1 MNIEQIRA
9 EIPKVMNSRL
19 RDRVQFIKEHEP
31 NYRVTPS
38 GGDGSV
44 TDHVIRVLVDM
55 AYEAGKAD
63 AIVIPD
69 NATIAKISNES
80 FDCGFEAGYN
90 NAAKDPKAWYVLDKN
105 GEQVHIKDK
114 TTLPNGTTKTIK
126 ALGDGGG
133 CSTNTTWID
142 LGKCEKFTPDSWEKF
157 AEDLSNQLVN
167 AALGRLSEEEKSP
180 DEIAEAFAERAR
192 EMLGDPGC

>member
-9 EIPKVMNSRL
+9 EIPEAFTDFNGVFAWIVSHGMSEYSS
-19 RDRVQFIKEHEP
+19 EHSHL
-31 NYRVTPS
+31 YDIQTAARM
-38 GGDGSV
+38 
-44 TDHVIRVLVDM
+44 LVDQ
-55 AYEAGKAD
+55 AFEAGKAD

-180 DEIAEAFAERAR
+180 DEIAETFVERAR
-192 EMLGDPGC
+192 EMIGGPGC